1 MILRNFLFTM
11 DSITVV
17 LQVDLGLV
25 TGTKKKKMMM
35 QQKKFYSKKN
45 FLKNATM
52 QNWFYKLL
60 DCKTLQKI
68 LDFFSKHSTT
78 KINILCEKKWIFHVI
93 SQLFWMFMTLLKRE
107 KTDPSE
113 SSTITAVGY
122 PLCLVHKVWGFSRGV
137 LQLPTSTSSIRKEIF
152 VF

>member
-1 MILRNFLFTM
+1 
-11 DSITVV
+11 
-17 LQVDLGLV
+17 
-25 TGTKKKKMMM
+25 M

-45 FLKNATM
+45 FLKKCNDAKLVLQIAWL
-52 QNWFYKLL
+52 QNFA
-60 DCKTLQKI
+60 KI
-68 LDFFSKHSTT
+68 IRFFSKRSST

-113 SSTITAVGY
+113 PSTITAVGY